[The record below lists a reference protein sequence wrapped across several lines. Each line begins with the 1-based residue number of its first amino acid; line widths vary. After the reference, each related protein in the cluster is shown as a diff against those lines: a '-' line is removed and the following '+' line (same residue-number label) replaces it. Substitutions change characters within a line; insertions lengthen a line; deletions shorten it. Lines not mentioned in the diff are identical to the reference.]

1 MAKNTTPL
9 EHDEQVAVINWI
21 KGDNDHAR
29 LLRSRNLSPVLFS
42 AIANG
47 HYQQSIKQQNKLKAE
62 GMNSGVPDLLFIVPP
77 ERAKVGKRLM
87 IWIEMKRRQ
96 GATVSASQQ
105 EWIDAIEAM
114 EGGNIGAF
122 VCYGS
127 DEAIELLKDLLIK
140 L

>member
-1 MAKNTTPL
+1 MAKNNTPL
-9 EHDEQVAVINWI
+9 EHDEQVEVIKWI
-21 KGDNDHAR
+21 KADNQHAA

-77 ERAKVGKRLM
+77 ERAKCGKRLM

-96 GATVSASQQ
+96 GASVSASQQ

-114 EGGNIGAF
+114 DGGNIGAF

-127 DEAIELLKDLLIK
+127 NEAIEVLKDLLIK
-140 L
+140 F